1 MAYKEG
7 GLGAS
12 PVYLLTAAKPR
23 ETIEVDEVML
33 V

>member
-1 MAYKEG
+1 MEYKEG

-12 PVYLLTAAKPR
+12 LFSLLTAAKPR
-23 ETIEVDEVML
+23 ETVEVDEVML